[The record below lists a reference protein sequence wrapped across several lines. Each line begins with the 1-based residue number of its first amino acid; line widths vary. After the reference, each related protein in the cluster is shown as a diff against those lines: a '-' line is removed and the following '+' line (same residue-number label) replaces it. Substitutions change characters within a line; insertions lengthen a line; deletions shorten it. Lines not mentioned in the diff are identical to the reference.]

1 MNGAC
6 DDLQGYVFFISR
18 VNIDIYQNQ
27 ILQFEFFSCKAELQ
41 TWTKNSE
48 RYLERYKILD
58 WFWIALLLD
67 LWLCISVALLCLC
80 YWFSKQII
88 SARGLLVFQAIWLT
102 IMPTQKLSNESFF
115 DKCLSI
121 DLIEHAKRITNNNT
135 HRETRA

>member
-1 MNGAC
+1 MGHVMIC
-6 DDLQGYVFFISR
+6 KDTSFLCLVWTLIFIRIKYCSLSFFI
-18 VNIDIYQNQ
+18 
-27 ILQFEFFSCKAELQ
+27 CKAELQ

-67 LWLCISVALLCLC
+67 LWLRISVALLCLC